1 MTHVAVMASPASDVV
16 AGKQALSDAGRP
28 QKALLRV
35 ADEHAMVLRRDG
47 AMEVDDV
54 TDGNQ
59 LVRKTPAEG
68 MPLHDGG
75 SAADW
80 AVVVDVNRC
89 GLSRRRGGIR

>member
-1 MTHVAVMASPASDVV
+1 MTHVAVMASPVSDVV
-16 AGKQALSDAGRP
+16 AGKQALSDAGRL
-28 QKALLRV
+28 QKALHRV

-47 AMEVDDV
+47 AMEVEDV

-59 LVRKTPAEG
+59 LVRKTIAEG

-80 AVVVDVNRC
+80 ALVVDVNRC
-89 GLSRRRGGIR
+89 GLSCRRGGLR